1 MIQDGSRVSIE
12 YTLTVNDGTV
22 ADSNVGGEPLV
33 YEQGQHEI
41 LPALERA
48 LEGLNAGDS
57 RDVTVTAEDG
67 YGPIDTSLFE
77 TVPARVI
84 PENGRYVGA
93 TLVAKAK
100 AGGER
105 QVRVHEV
112 NGEQIVIDLNHPLA
126 GQNLHF
132 AIRVVAV
139 E

>member
-1 MIQDGSRVSIE
+1 MIEDGRRVSIE
-12 YTLTVNDGTV
+12 YTLTVNDGSV
-22 ADSNVGGEPLV
+22 ADTNVGGEPLI

-41 LPALERA
+41 LPALEQA
-48 LEGLNAGDS
+48 LAGLNAGDS
-57 RDVTVTAEDG
+57 RDVTVSADDG
-67 YGPIDTSLFE
+67 YGPVDASLFE
-77 TVPARVI
+77 RVPARAV
-84 PENGRYVGA
+84 PEQGRYVGA

-112 NGEQIVIDLNHPLA
+112 SGEEIVIDLNHPLA

-132 AIRVVAV
+132 AIRVIAI

>member
-41 LPALERA
+41 LPALEQA
-48 LEGLNAGDS
+48 LAGLNAGAS
-57 RDVTVTAEDG
+57 CDVTVNAEDG
-67 YGPIDTSLFE
+67 YGPIDATLFE

-126 GQNLHF
+126 GQD
-132 AIRVVAV
+132 
-139 E
+139 

>member
-1 MIQDGSRVSIE
+1 MIQEGSRVSIE
-12 YTLTVNDGTV
+12 YTLTVNDGV
-22 ADSNVGGEPLV
+22 IADSNVGGEALV

-41 LPALERA
+41 LPILERA
-48 LEGLNAGDS
+48 LAGLAVGDT
-57 RDVTVTAEDG
+57 RDVTVNAEDG
-67 YGPIDTSLFE
+67 YGPIDASLFE

-93 TLVAKAK
+93 TLVARAK

-112 NGEQIVIDLNHPLA
+112 NGDEIVIDLNHPLA

-132 AIRVVAV
+132 AIKVLAV